1 MCMQESH
8 THTYTHTSNSSRL
21 SERKLILMRA
31 LMSSTSPP
39 SARASTRGKPST
51 SIFDSGGNRISLS
64 SGYCDKVL
72 RSAHI
77 SGQGAEER
85 VTWKRIIRRQDLL
98 RGKRDLLETKET
110 YRQRHT

>member
-51 SIFDSGGNRISLS
+51 SMFDSGGNRISLS
-64 SGYCDKVL
+64 SGYCDKAL
-72 RSAHI
+72 RSAHV
-77 SGQGAEER
+77 SGQRCWEARYLQENHKE
-85 VTWKRIIRRQDLL
+85 DLL
-98 RGKRDLLETKET
+98 RGKAT
-110 YRQRHT
+110 Y